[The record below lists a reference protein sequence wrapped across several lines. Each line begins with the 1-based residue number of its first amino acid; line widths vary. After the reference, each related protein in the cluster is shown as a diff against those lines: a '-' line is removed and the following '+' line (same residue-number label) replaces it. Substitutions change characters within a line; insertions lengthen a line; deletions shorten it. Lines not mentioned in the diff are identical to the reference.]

1 MLLLL
6 LIGSVINVVVMCV
19 FRVLRIVVALFLWW
33 WFLWGGE
40 GVEGLASLDEGSMSI
55 LMQATLKQ
63 HEQRLLSMDK
73 CWKVPYAW
81 LQACMG
87 QGGQD
92 YLEKAFLK
100 ILPSVSVNTSPS
112 EAVQAI
118 RQLAAS
124 KLYIFSS
131 RGGQGA
137 VDAGQEMINALVH
150 GFSPSLGKN
159 PSKFITMVWAG
170 RPYFAGSRRMT
181 RPGWRG

>member
-1 MLLLL
+1 
-6 LIGSVINVVVMCV
+6 
-19 FRVLRIVVALFLWW
+19 
-33 WFLWGGE
+33 
-40 GVEGLASLDEGSMSI
+40 MSS
-55 LMQATLKQ
+55 AFF
-63 HEQRLLSMDK
+63 SMDK

-100 ILPSVSVNTSPS
+100 ILPSESVNASPS

-124 KLYIFSS
+124 KLYSFSS

-150 GFSPSLGKN
+150 GFSPSLVKN
-159 PSKFITMVWAG
+159 PSKFITMVWA
-170 RPYFAGSRRMT
+170 RLPYFCRLKKDDQAELVWVKAREAT
-181 RPGWRG
+181 LKDPFLDVEH